1 MVGVSF
7 ANHGAIE
14 WERGYYSKLWL
25 RRIFDANQG
34 ASQCVVWEQVLPPG
48 GYIVPHFH
56 YFEEVLSFLGGVAEV
71 QVGTERRTI
80 GAGTSVLLPVETVHQ
95 VRTVGEEP
103 VRVLA
108 FLATIDPLVQ
118 YLESPSPVAW
128 EAGDEV
134 WRPL

>member
-1 MVGVSF
+1 
-7 ANHGAIE
+7 
-14 WERGYYSKLWL
+14 
-25 RRIFDANQG
+25 
-34 ASQCVVWEQVLPPG
+34 VWEQVLPPV
-48 GYIVPHFH
+48 GYIAPHFH

-71 QVGTERRTI
+71 QVGSERRSI
-80 GAGTSVLLPVETVHQ
+80 GAGTSVLIPVETVHQ

-128 EAGDEV
+128 EAGDEA
-134 WRPL
+134 WRPPVDSL

>member
-1 MVGVSF
+1 MGRSSR
-7 ANHGAIE
+7 
-14 WERGYYSKLWL
+14 ERGYYSKLWL

-56 YFEEVLSFLGGVAEV
+56 YFEEVMSFLGGVAEV

-80 GAGTSVLLPVETVHQ
+80 SAGTSVLFPVETVHQ

-108 FLATIDPLVQ
+108 FRATVDPLVQ
-118 YLESPSPVAW
+118 NPSPPRQSHGKLATKCGGPRRQSLKI
-128 EAGDEV
+128 A
-134 WRPL
+134 